1 MQTFILVI
9 HLILA
14 IAMVAVILLQRSE
27 GGGLGIGG
35 GGGGGG
41 GGFMTGRDTANL
53 LTRATAFLAVGFIA
67 TSLTLAIMASNS
79 SKKSSILDSPK
90 PAVQEA
96 PKPTGP
102 SAPLAN

>member
-14 IAMVAVILLQRSE
+14 IAMVGVILLQRSE

-35 GGGGGG
+35 SGGGGG
-41 GGFMTGRDTANL
+41 GGFMTGRDTASL

-79 SKKSSILDSPK
+79 SKKGSILDSPVPIVK
-90 PAVQEA
+90 EA